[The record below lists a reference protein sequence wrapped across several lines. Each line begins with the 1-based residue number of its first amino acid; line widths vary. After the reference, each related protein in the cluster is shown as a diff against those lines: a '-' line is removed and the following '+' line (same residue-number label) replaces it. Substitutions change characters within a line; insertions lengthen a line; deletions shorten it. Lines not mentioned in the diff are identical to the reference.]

1 MSDHSGSG
9 AMIGVAAAAIWLIA
23 IATFFFGEVPS
34 GKSQANAD
42 AAKIGASKAD

>member
-9 AMIGVAAAAIWLIA
+9 AMIGVAAA